1 MEKVRLKFFG
11 KKKEVH
17 LRLPFITADFT
28 PTNDYTDT
36 VDREGAEEL
45 CKTCFD
51 FKIVGYLN
59 PDGPVLP
66 SLEVEGSG
74 PAVEPEPED
83 AGSEAPTEPPESV
96 EEPLP
101 DPPPPVEEPPGDPP
115 AAAEEPTP
123 EPRDPFPFDTDNMT
137 KKQIAKVLGIPTDP
151 HSVMKMR
158 KDQLVQQ
165 LKEKYGDNRTVDN

>member
-66 SLEVEGSG
+66 AFEPVNNGPVEVFE
-74 PAVEPEPED
+74 AED
-83 AGSEAPTEPPESV
+83 AGSDGGPEPPEPVEDGTPDPVESV
-96 EEPLP
+96 EETPA
-101 DPPPPVEEPPGDPP
+101 DPPPPVEEPDENPP
-115 AAAEEPTP
+115 E
-123 EPRDPFPFDTDNMT
+123 PFPFDTANMT
-137 KKQIAKVLGIPTDP
+137 KKQIAQILGIPTDP